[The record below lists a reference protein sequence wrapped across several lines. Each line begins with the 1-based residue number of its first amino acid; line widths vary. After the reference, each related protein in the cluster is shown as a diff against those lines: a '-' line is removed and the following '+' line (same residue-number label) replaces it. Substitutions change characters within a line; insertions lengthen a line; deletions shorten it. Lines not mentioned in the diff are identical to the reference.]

1 MDDTMKKRLVG
12 AVVLVALAVIFVPM
26 LLEEGDQP
34 VESVDLER
42 EIPQEPSTD
51 YRMDLIPAEEQAEE
65 ADTETTMEIP
75 LETITEPDRPE
86 PLAPDETAT
95 APAEA
100 GTAGTEEE
108 KRKQWVIVEDAAKG
122 ADKTTGTARV
132 ESAATGGGSAGDTRP
147 GWGVQAGSFGQK
159 ANAESLMADLK
170 LNGMN
175 AYISEV
181 QVADKTLYRVRIGPL
196 ENRQSAEQ
204 QLQLVEKQFKLKGS
218 ILSP

>member
-1 MDDTMKKRLVG
+1 MKKRLVG

-26 LLEEGDQP
+26 LLEEGEQP
-34 VESVDLER
+34 DESVKLER

-51 YRMDLIPAEEQAEE
+51 YRMDLIPTEEEAQE

-86 PLAPDETAT
+86 PLTPDDTAT
-95 APAEA
+95 VPGQAGAEA
-100 GTAGTEEE
+100 E
-108 KRKQWVIVEDAAKG
+108 KEKGKKWVIVEDPAKG
-122 ADKTTGTARV
+122 ADQTTSSARV
-132 ESAATGGGSAGDTRP
+132 EPAGTAGDSRT

-196 ENRQSAEQ
+196 ENKQSAEQ
-204 QLQLVEKQFKLKGS
+204 QLQLVEKQFKLKGT